1 MEDIFADIRP
11 YTDAEV
17 AEVLPVL
24 AKSKLVAAGGKVLFP
39 GQSPDALQNLIAS
52 CRTVDEFQEKVIS
65 KVVGMDLEI
74 SHSSLTYS
82 GVENFIKSDGS
93 VGTFLMLSTHR
104 DIVLDPALVQ
114 YTLFLNHLPTTEI
127 AAGDNLLDNPEVAMV
142 MRANRMV
149 KVVRSDNARV
159 VYDTSRR
166 LSAYI
171 RSRVATGE
179 KSLWI
184 AHRSGRTK
192 DGCDCTEQGLLK
204 MLDMSGEGGFVE
216 SFDALN
222 IMPVTISYEYETCA
236 ALKAL
241 ELYSKEKQG
250 FYRKKPGEDANSMLQ
265 GFIQHKGR
273 IHVDFCKPITRE
285 ELLEADRANRNEK
298 FRILASILDSRIA
311 SSFRLW
317 PSNWAAADI
326 LSGGETYLKEGRY
339 TLQDRE
345 NLIDHV
351 KKECE
356 GMPAEI
362 YDRVLNIYA
371 ANIINKK
378 Q

>member
-11 YTDAEV
+11 YTDEEV
-17 AEVLPVL
+17 AKVLPVL
-24 AKSKLVAAGGKVLFP
+24 SESKLVAAGGKVLFP
-39 GQSPDALQNLIAS
+39 GQSSDALQRLIAS

-65 KVVGMDLEI
+65 KVVEKDLEI

-82 GVENFIKSDGS
+82 GLENFIKSDGS
-93 VGTFLMLSTHR
+93 VGAFLMLSTHR

-171 RSRVATGE
+171 RSKVSTGE

-192 DGCDCTEQGLLK
+192 DGCDRTEQGLLK
-204 MLDMSGEGGFVE
+204 MLDMSGEGSFVE
-216 SFDALN
+216 SFGALN

-241 ELYSKEKQG
+241 ELYCKEKQG

-273 IHVDFCKPITRE
+273 IHVDFCKPIMAE
-285 ELLEADRANRNEK
+285 ELLEADRANRNDK
-298 FRILASILDSRIA
+298 FRKLASILDGRIA
-311 SSFRLW
+311 ASFRLW
-317 PSNWAAADI
+317 PSNYAAADI

-339 TLQDRE
+339 TPEDRD
-345 NLIDHV
+345 NLVAHV

-356 GMPAEI
+356 GMPTEI